1 MTAVRFHRF
10 VQGLAFCG
18 LLLTSPVAQSADP
31 FQLVVMDPLSEPLSC
46 DCVKGYAQRKYE
58 LLGKYL
64 SEQLGVPV
72 NVTWHESLAEAV
84 KETGGQFDLVIGK
97 HSVVLYDAKELK
109 RKVQPIARL
118 TGKTG
123 EVVQQ
128 GLVVVRNQD
137 KATKLSDL
145 QGYQLFLGPEEA
157 EEKSSAPRAL
167 LKGSGVTIAGNC
179 KTFGACSEAAVA
191 LMKMPEDA
199 KAAAVISSYAEPL
212 LEGCGSIQKG
222 DLRVLGKTKD
232 VPFIT
237 AFVPSETSKSRRKQL
252 DEALQLVATKP
263 KLLVGLETLVGFEP
277 WASEKEAKRA
287 KSLEAVEGGTKGLKK
302 KALK

>member
-10 VQGLAFCG
+10 VQGLALCG
-18 LLLTSPVAQSADP
+18 LLLASPVAQSADP

-58 LLGKYL
+58 LLGEFL

-84 KETGGQFDLVIGK
+84 KETDGQFDLVIGK

-128 GLVVVRNQD
+128 GLVVVRSQD
-137 KATKLSDL
+137 KAAKLSDL

-167 LKGSGVTIAGNC
+167 LKLSGVTTSGNC

-191 LMKMPEDA
+191 LMKLPEDA

-237 AFVPSETSKSRRKQL
+237 AFVPSETSKTRRKQL

-277 WASEKEAKRA
+277 WTSEKEAKPT
-287 KSLEAVEGGTKGLKK
+287 KSLKAVEGDTKGLKK